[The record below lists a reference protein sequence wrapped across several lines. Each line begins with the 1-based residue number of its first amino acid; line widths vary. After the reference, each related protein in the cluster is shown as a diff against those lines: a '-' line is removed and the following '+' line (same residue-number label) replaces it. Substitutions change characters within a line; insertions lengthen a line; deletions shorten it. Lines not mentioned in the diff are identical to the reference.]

1 MESFGLFN
9 FLKSAFFPSSSAES
23 GEGTSPLDAAAFLK
37 NIFPSPQ
44 AEKKSEPSRDSGV
57 APPPKET
64 PAPASAAFSAPQANS
79 ENNPFLALMN
89 ATNGWRKIS
98 TAKRPADS
106 SLKNPQ
112 RLILPPRLF

>member
-57 APPPKET
+57 APPQKET

-79 ENNPFLALMN
+79 ENNPFLALMERHERLAKN
-89 ATNGWRKIS
+89 IDRK
-98 TAKRPADS
+98 A
-106 SLKNPQ
+106 
-112 RLILPPRLF
+112 PRR